1 MNTDFVLYVIAAILL
16 ALDTFGASTPPVNK
30 FSGAAFCLV
39 LSLII

>member
-1 MNTDFVLYVIAAILL
+1 MNTDLVLYIIAAVLL
-16 ALDTFGASTPPVNK
+16 ALDTLGISTPPVNK